1 MEHCGAADAEG
12 HDDQADAEE
21 GVQLADDLVDG
32 EHGCQE
38 VVDQNDDG
46 PESDAEGAWRQQGQK
61 AGRPYHEDD
70 ADTQQQNDG
79 KDAHQGFHERSQ
91 INSDDFGNAGAV
103 VALRKH
109 AAQIIVDCPGED
121 GAKYDPKIYDRTPN
135 RSGKGAEDRPQSCD
149 IEELDQESSP
159 WLHGYVI
166 YAVRMGCAGC
176 QPLVRP
182 KDAFDDFS
190 IGEKTDYQ

>member
-1 MEHCGAADAEG
+1 MNIRGQDWRAVGTQVFEGQLHHWPGGIMEHCGAADAEG

-79 KDAHQGFHERSQ
+79 KRRASR
-91 INSDDFGNAGAV
+91 
-103 VALRKH
+103 
-109 AAQIIVDCPGED
+109 
-121 GAKYDPKIYDRTPN
+121 
-135 RSGKGAEDRPQSCD
+135 
-149 IEELDQESSP
+149 
-159 WLHGYVI
+159 
-166 YAVRMGCAGC
+166 
-176 QPLVRP
+176 
-182 KDAFDDFS
+182 FS
-190 IGEKTDYQ
+190 